1 MAQTP
6 TPFKTQPSTPADRR
20 QSRRQS
26 RRRLLRILAALAL
39 GAAVPFAYAPFG
51 YFLLAIIAPA
61 LLLMLVAERAPR
73 SAFALGYAFGFGMFG
88 VGVNWVY
95 ISIHYYGHSPLPA
108 AIAVMLLLVA
118 FLALFPAVLALLAA
132 RARCGEAQRWLL
144 IWPAGWLVSEWVR
157 SWIFTGFPWL
167 ALGYSQIDSPL
178 SGYAP
183 VVGVYGIGGLTLLSA
198 GMLVWAV
205 RARKRAR
212 WIGPLLLALIWFGG
226 ERLQQIPWTQ
236 AAGDA
241 LRVSLIQGNIP
252 QEDKWEPK
260 QQVATLERYVAM
272 TRNEW
277 QGANKAD
284 LVVWPETAIPAFQ
297 HQVQDDFILPLQDE
311 ARAAGSDLLTGVP
324 VLDQE
329 AWEYYNAVISL
340 GQTPGAYYKHHLV
353 PFGEYL
359 PLRRWFGALLQVM
372 PLPVADFSAGALTQP
387 PLEAAGHMVGV
398 SICYE
403 IVFGEEI
410 ISKLPAAAFLVNVS
424 NDAWFGDSLAPHQHL
439 EMARM
444 RAAETGRYLLR
455 ATNTGISAILG
466 PDGRIIERGPQF
478 QQAVVRGVIEPY
490 RGATPYVQFGNWP
503 ALILAFVALSLAR
516 LGQQKHPHR
525 S

>member
-1 MAQTP
+1 MAQTATRLNTSSNP
-6 TPFKTQPSTPADRR
+6 PADRR
-20 QSRRQS
+20 RFL
-26 RRRLLRILAALAL
+26 RLLAALLL

-51 YFLLAIIAPA
+51 YALLAIIAPA
-61 LLLMLVAERAPR
+61 LFLLLSAGRPPR
-73 SAFALGYAFGFGMFG
+73 NAFALGYAFGFGMFG

-118 FLALFPAVLALLAA
+118 FLALFPALLALLAA
-132 RARCGEAQRWLL
+132 RVRCSEAHRWLL
-144 IWPAGWLVSEWVR
+144 LWPAGWILSEWVR

-178 SGYAP
+178 AGYAP
-183 VVGVYGIGGLTLLSA
+183 VMGVYGISGLAILSA
-198 GMLVWAV
+198 GLFVWAL
-205 RARKRAR
+205 RARRQAR
-212 WIGPLLLALIWFGG
+212 WLGPLVLMILWFGG
-226 ERLQQIPWTQ
+226 DRLSLIAWTQ
-236 AAGDA
+236 ATGAP
-241 LRVSLIQGNIP
+241 LHVSLIQGNIP
-252 QEDKWEPK
+252 QEDKWEPA
-260 QQVATLERYVAM
+260 QQVATLERYVAL
-272 TRNEW
+272 TRSEW
-277 QGANKAD
+277 QGEPKAD
-284 LVVWPETAIPAFQ
+284 LVIWPETAIPAFQ
-297 HQVQDDFILPLQDE
+297 HQVQEDFILPLQDE

-340 GQTPGAYYKHHLV
+340 GSTPGVYFKHHLV

-372 PLPVADFSAGALTQP
+372 PLPVADFSAGALEQP
-387 PLEAAGHMVGV
+387 PLQAAGHPVGV

-444 RAAETGRYLLR
+444 RARETGRYLLR

-466 PDGRIIERGPQF
+466 PDGRVIERGPQF
-478 QQAVVRGVIEPY
+478 ETVVVRGVIEPY
-490 RGATPYVQFGNWP
+490 AGATPYVRFGNLP
-503 ALILAFVALSLAR
+503 AMIVALTALLLVWLRADR
-516 LGQQKHPHR
+516 H
-525 S
+525 